1 MLIYLF
7 YYPLYQKD
15 LTGYKIA
22 GTSEVTVEAVD
33 GNDVYLTIDS
43 NIQLFVEQAIAK
55 MLEDYTAHWL
65 GIMLAAAKTG
75 AILASATYPSFDPNK
90 KDMVKYSVATICFVI
105 FFGVYFYLI
114 ELVMALVKTL
124 I

>member
-1 MLIYLF
+1 MGKKVNKKETKDVKKDGLF
-7 YYPLYQKD
+7 KQIK
-15 LTGYKIA
+15 KEI
-22 GTSEVTVEAVD
+22 SKVH
-33 GNDVYLTIDS
+33 
-43 NIQLFVEQAIAK
+43 F
-55 MLEDYTAHWL
+55 
-65 GIMLAAAKTG
+65 
-75 AILASATYPSFDPNK
+75 PNK

>member
-1 MLIYLF
+1 MGKKANKKEAKDVKKDGLF
-7 YYPLYQKD
+7 KQIK
-15 LTGYKIA
+15 KEM
-22 GTSEVTVEAVD
+22 SKVH
-33 GNDVYLTIDS
+33 
-43 NIQLFVEQAIAK
+43 F
-55 MLEDYTAHWL
+55 
-65 GIMLAAAKTG
+65 
-75 AILASATYPSFDPNK
+75 PNK